1 MNIEKIKTAVDN
13 INEEYLLDAAEF
25 ISGKDVNMK
34 NKKEANVNEVTLVE
48 VQEKKSIGKVAKWLS
63 VAAVFSFIV
72 AGVTLIG
79 ITANNNQ
86 IGTSGVAPLDSKVE
100 SSETEKP
107 SIENVISRV
116 EESSVVE
123 KTEEE
128 ILRDKQRDEV
138 HAYSYSGFK
147 TKCSIVGEIAD
158 KPSDFTKQ
166 LNYEGGKITINGNF
180 DFRIGE
186 NLVPEKASFGYYVSI
201 NGVIQDLYVGD
212 ESIGKLFT
220 HSNVKEEILNGDAY
234 GKFSIS
240 FTPTISE
247 ADKDMEELEIC
258 LVHVKNPHYEVTP
271 YYLSSGLAHINT
283 VAGKWIFGTENVEN
297 FVEETDNRFVNY
309 EKIENEEPNLNPG
322 CQIFNVDGS
331 PYEIKCDGT
340 SVSVKT
346 TFRSDA
352 YDDNITYRILYL
364 INGVPVTLSDGTPYI
379 ELTTEPCKEY
389 IFDVVTIDGI
399 EPYDTIDV
407 IEFQCDGTREIP
419 SVSDTFIN
427 KTIVPADYVRPE
439 E

>member
-13 INEEYLLDAAEF
+13 INEEYLLDAAEL

-34 NKKEANVNEVTLVE
+34 NKKEANVNEMTLIE
-48 VQEKKSIGKVAKWLS
+48 GGEKKGISKVTKWLS

-79 ITANNNQ
+79 ISANNNQ
-86 IGTSGVAPLDSKVE
+86 LGTSGVAPLDSKVE
-100 SSETEKP
+100 TSETERP
-107 SIENVISRV
+107 AIEEILTSF
-116 EESSVVE
+116 EE

-138 HAYSYSGFK
+138 HAYSYSNFE

-220 HSNVKEEILNGDAY
+220 HSNTKEEIVNGDAY
-234 GKFSIS
+234 GNFSIS

-247 ADKDMEELEIC
+247 ADKDKEELEIC
-258 LVHVKNPHYEVTP
+258 LVKVYNPHYEVTP
-271 YYLSSGLAHINT
+271 YYMTSGLAHMNT
-283 VAGKWIFGTENVEN
+283 VSGKWIFGTENVEN
-297 FVEETDNRFVNY
+297 FVEETDSRFVNY
-309 EKIENEEPNLNPG
+309 EKIENETPNMNTG

-331 PYEIKCDGT
+331 PYEIKCDGN

-399 EPYDTIDV
+399 EPYDTIEV
-407 IEFQCDGTREIP
+407 IGFQCDGTREIP
-419 SVSDTFIN
+419 SVPDTFMN

-439 E
+439 Q